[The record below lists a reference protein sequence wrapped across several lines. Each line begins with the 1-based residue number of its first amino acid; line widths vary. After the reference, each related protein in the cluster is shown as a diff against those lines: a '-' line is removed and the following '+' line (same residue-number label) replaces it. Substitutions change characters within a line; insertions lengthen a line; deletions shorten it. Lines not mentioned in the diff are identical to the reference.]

1 MSLVIMVERRQKWR
15 RGEGRRRY
23 TKVGGCGGGG
33 GEERRMVPAATLREE
48 RMKGKRE
55 SRREKCRKGESK
67 WMGMERKVRDST
79 KVREG
84 NGVGVAGIK
93 R

>member
-1 MSLVIMVERRQKWR
+1 MYSMSLVIMVERRQKWR
-15 RGEGRRRY
+15 GEGRRRY
-23 TKVGGCGGGG
+23 TKVGGGGG